1 MRNARFM
8 LLVLLSSLLV
18 LNGCSRRDIL
28 DDYPVSGVEISLNW
42 DGVTDKLP
50 EGIRVIFYPKDGEG
64 KKVDRYLSVRGGEM
78 KVPPGRYSVVAY
90 NYNTESIRIRGE
102 ESYETIEAYT
112 GNCNGLGITGTE
124 KMVWSPDS
132 LYVLNI
138 DELKID
144 KSEEVL
150 SLDWKLES
158 VVKKYSFAIEVKGL
172 EYVTAIVGC
181 INGLSDCYHIG
192 KGYGASSSQPIYF
205 EVKKDGNKVVAYFT
219 AFKQAKEMSVPT
231 RISESRSAT
240 SRGVGDIKL
249 ILRFIKTDNT
259 VQEAAIDVTE
269 IIETLEDTGT
279 GDDGKQDPP
288 PEIELPSDDKIEVDK
303 PELPPNPDGGGGMD
317 GNVEV
322 HLRNSDWNRHG
333 HQVDAAYDNVILSVV
348 LEADVRIYNSK
359 GREIDTIVLDY
370 ADRLYEEYLYMLGGQ
385 LKPGC
390 RRKIEKIDKSSFYLM
405 LPALAIERLMR
416 KCREIEGI
424 LELTR
429 NDWEECLFRLICKYW
444 TGNVNAEPFYQLS
457 LRLPYRILLR
467 YADKQT
473 VLEALLL
480 GCAGLLEDGAEDE
493 YVAVLKKEFLYY
505 RNKHDLQSMPSGQW
519 KFMRIRPDVFPT
531 VRLALLASLIRDYRT
546 LASRILDAT
555 SLKELMGLFEVNV
568 SAYWNRHYRPGII
581 APERPKKLGEQVRK
595 TLVINA
601 VIPFVFWY
609 GKQREERKYTE
620 KALRWLEECSPENNY
635 IVRAWQ
641 ELGFRFDS
649 ALQTQAII
657 ELTREYCEC
666 HRCLQCK
673 LGREILQV
681 MLMVKSLIWILQL
694 LQ

>member
-219 AFKQAKEMSVPT
+219 AFKQKWDVLARMLKVEGGST
-231 RISESRSAT
+231 RAE
-240 SRGVGDIKL
+240 GNVKL
-249 ILRFIKTDNT
+249 ILSFVRTDNT
-259 VQEAAIDVTE
+259 VQEETIDVTE

-317 GNVEV
+317 GNVDGWGPE
-322 HLRNSDWNRHG
+322 
-333 HQVDAAYDNVILSVV
+333 DNV
-348 LEADVRIYNSK
+348 E
-359 GREIDTIVLDY
+359 
-370 ADRLYEEYLYMLGGQ
+370 
-385 LKPGC
+385 
-390 RRKIEKIDKSSFYLM
+390 
-405 LPALAIERLMR
+405 LP
-416 KCREIEGI
+416 
-424 LELTR
+424 
-429 NDWEECLFRLICKYW
+429 
-444 TGNVNAEPFYQLS
+444 
-457 LRLPYRILLR
+457 
-467 YADKQT
+467 
-473 VLEALLL
+473 
-480 GCAGLLEDGAEDE
+480 
-493 YVAVLKKEFLYY
+493 
-505 RNKHDLQSMPSGQW
+505 
-519 KFMRIRPDVFPT
+519 
-531 VRLALLASLIRDYRT
+531 
-546 LASRILDAT
+546 
-555 SLKELMGLFEVNV
+555 
-568 SAYWNRHYRPGII
+568 
-581 APERPKKLGEQVRK
+581 
-595 TLVINA
+595 VI
-601 VIPFVFWY
+601 
-609 GKQREERKYTE
+609 
-620 KALRWLEECSPENNY
+620 
-635 IVRAWQ
+635 
-641 ELGFRFDS
+641 
-649 ALQTQAII
+649 
-657 ELTREYCEC
+657 
-666 HRCLQCK
+666 
-673 LGREILQV
+673 
-681 MLMVKSLIWILQL
+681 
-694 LQ
+694 